1 MLAGGATASKEKTPA
16 KGKRFARRPF
26 VGPEG
31 PTHKAA
37 DGVVCAVM
45 KGSTTSLRLSATDL
59 SNHLACRHLTSL
71 DLGVV
76 RGMRKAPEWRA
87 PDLVIIQ
94 ELGLRHEAAYLD
106 FLRNTGI
113 TVIDLR
119 SIENETESLLETRN
133 CMKAGVELIAQGTL
147 QAGRWFGRPDV
158 LRKVLKP
165 SRLGE
170 WSYEAYDCKLACET
184 KATTI
189 LQLALYSALLAEIQG
204 SGPEFMHV
212 VPPGK
217 NFEPESYR
225 SAEYAAYYRYVRARL
240 EKFCDDGQDDATYP
254 EPCVHC
260 EICRWFRECD
270 GQRRDDDH
278 LSLVAGITRLQRD
291 QLERWDTRTMARL
304 AAFPIPLREKPT
316 HGSTEAYERV
326 REQARVQVQGRA
338 KEQPVHELLTVEKEK
353 GLCKLPAPS
362 RLDVFF
368 DLESDAFAFD
378 GGLQYLFGFVCKHP
392 DGRFVYESKW
402 SFTPA
407 EERRAFEWAVDEIM
421 RRWAEDSAMHV
432 YHFGAHEP
440 STLKSLMGR
449 YATREE
455 EIDRMLRAGLFVDLH
470 TICKQ
475 AVRASVEEYSLK
487 ALEIFHRFTRNVPL
501 SDAGTA
507 RRQIEH
513 WLELE
518 SEDVLPEKLKA
529 RVGGYNEDDCR
540 STAALRDWLEGERRK
555 IEERGTSVPRPEAQ
569 DGAPSEELNE
579 RQKLVAAVVGQ
590 LCADVP
596 DNLEER
602 SDEQTA
608 RWMLA
613 QLLDWHRRE
622 NKATWWEGF
631 RLADLDDEELLDER
645 AGLAGLR
652 FVERLEVKRQIPTDR
667 YAFEKQETEIRS
679 GDDLYRERRK
689 FGSVVAIDA
698 LNHTVDIK
706 KTKKTAELHP
716 SGVYAWERPVNTDKH
731 ANALLRIGEWVR
743 DNGVDAAGPFR
754 AARDLLLRKAPR
766 LTTGAVRAK
775 LGERALDAARRV
787 AANLDQSVFAIQGPP
802 GSGKT
807 YSGARMICA
816 LAKQGKKIGI
826 TALSHKVIRKML
838 EEVVEAAGEEKIA
851 GIRCMQ
857 RSDDEEPTPEIAIA
871 QDNDEAIEALR
882 SGRASVLGGT
892 SWLWTE
898 PDAFEA
904 LDVLFIDEAGQMA
917 LADVIAVSQAAKNL
931 VLIGDPQQLERP
943 LKGSH
948 PPGAEKSAMEHLLG
962 EHKTIP
968 DEMGLLLPTT
978 HRMHPK
984 ICAFTSELFYEGRL
998 SAEDLTRPRVI
1009 EGHPWLSGAG
1019 LWFVPVAHQGNRNSS
1034 AEEVEAVAKIVES
1047 LRQPGVVWFRSTGNC
1062 SPLKLEQILVVAPY
1076 NAQVFDLLTRLPKGV
1091 PVGTVD
1097 KFQGQQAPVVIYSLT
1112 TSSPEDAPR
1121 GMEFLYSLNR
1131 LNVATSR
1138 GMSTVIVVGN
1148 PRLFEPDCRNPRQM
1162 QLANAFCRF
1171 AEMATTVELLP

>member
-1 MLAGGATASKEKTPA
+1 
-16 KGKRFARRPF
+16 
-26 VGPEG
+26 
-31 PTHKAA
+31 
-37 DGVVCAVM
+37 M
-45 KGSTTSLRLSATDL
+45 KGSTTSVRLSATDL

-71 DLGVV
+71 DLSVA
-76 RGMRKAPEWRA
+76 RGLRKAPEWRA
-87 PDLVIIQ
+87 PDLYVIQ
-94 ELGLRHEAAYLD
+94 ELGLRHEAAFLD
-106 FLRNTGI
+106 FLRDEGLAVTDLHS
-113 TVIDLR
+113 ID
-119 SIENETESLLETRN
+119 NEAESLLETRR
-133 CMKAGVELIAQGTL
+133 CMKAGAELIAQGTL
-147 QAGRWFGRPDV
+147 QIGRWFGRPDV
-158 LRKVLKP
+158 LRKVPKP

-170 WSYEAYDCKLACET
+170 WSYEAYDCKLASET

-204 SGPEFMHV
+204 SEPEFMHV

-217 NFEPESYR
+217 TFEAESYR
-225 SAEYAAYYRYVRARL
+225 CAEYAAYYRYVRARL
-240 EKFCDDGQDDATYP
+240 EKFCDDGHGDPTYP
-254 EPCVHC
+254 EPCAHC

-270 GQRRDDDH
+270 GQRRADDH

-291 QLERWDTRTMARL
+291 QLERWDTPTMARL
-304 AAFPIPLREKPT
+304 AGFPIPLRERPA
-316 HGSTEAYERV
+316 HGSKEAYERV

-338 KEQPVHELLTVEKEK
+338 QEQPVHELLDVEEAQ
-353 GLCKLPAPS
+353 GFCRLPAPS
-362 RLDVFF
+362 RLDMFF

-378 GGLQYLFGFVCKHP
+378 GGLQYLFGFVCKDP
-392 DGRFVYESKW
+392 NGRLVYESKW

-407 EERRAFEWAVDEIM
+407 EERQAFEWTVDEIM
-421 RRWAEDSAMHV
+421 RKWAEDPAMHV

-440 STLKSLMGR
+440 STLKALMGR
-449 YATREE
+449 YATREDE
-455 EIDRMLRAGLFVDLH
+455 VDRMLRAGLFVDLH

-487 ALEIFHRFTRNVPL
+487 ALEIFHGFARNVLL

-513 WLELE
+513 WLELG
-518 SEDVLPEKLKA
+518 SEDELPEKLKGT
-529 RVGGYNEDDCR
+529 VWGYNEEDCR
-540 STAALRDWLEGERRK
+540 STASLRDWLEKERRK
-555 IEERGTSVPRPEAQ
+555 AEERGTTIPRPEAR
-569 DGAPSEELNE
+569 DGAPSEELDE

-590 LCADVP
+590 LCADMP
-596 DNLEER
+596 EDPRER
-602 SDEQTA
+602 SADQA
-608 RWMLA
+608 GRWMLA

-622 NKATWWEGF
+622 NKATYWEGF
-631 RLADLDDEELLDER
+631 RLADLDDDELLDER

-652 FVERLEVKRQIPTDR
+652 FIERLEMKRQIPVDR
-667 YAFEKQETEIRS
+667 YEFEKQETEIRFEAK
-679 GDDLYRERRK
+679 LYCRGTN
-689 FGSVVAIDA
+689 FGEVVAIDA
-698 LNHTVDIK
+698 VNRTVDIK
-706 KTKKTAELHP
+706 KTKKTADLHP
-716 SGVYAWERPVNTDKH
+716 SGVYEWDRPIPTDKH
-731 ANALLRIGEWVR
+731 ADALMRIGEWVR
-743 DNGVDAAGPFR
+743 DNGVDAAGPYR

-766 LTTGAVRAK
+766 LKAGDVRVK
-775 LGERALDAARRV
+775 PGEGTVEMARRV
-787 AANLDQSVFAIQGPP
+787 AANLDESVFAIQGPP

-807 YSGARMICA
+807 YTGARMICA
-816 LAKQGKKIGI
+816 LVKKGKKIGI

-838 EEVVEAAGEEKIA
+838 EEVVGAADEDKIA
-851 GIRCMQ
+851 GVRCMQ

-871 QDNDEAIEALR
+871 KGKKGNEEAIRALR
-882 SGRASVLGGT
+882 SGRANVVGGT

-898 PDAFEA
+898 PEAFEA

-948 PPGAEKSAMEHLLG
+948 PPGAEKSALQHLIG

-968 DEMGLLLPTT
+968 DGMGLLLPRT

-984 ICAFTSELFYEGRL
+984 ICAFTSELFYDGRL
-998 SAEDLTRPRVI
+998 SAENFTQFQVI

-1019 LWFVPVAHQGNRNSS
+1019 LWFVPVAHEGNRNSC
-1034 AEEVEAVAKIVES
+1034 AEEVKVVAKIIDG
-1047 LRQPGVVWFRSTGNC
+1047 LLKPGVRWCPSTGN
-1062 SPLKLEQILVVAPY
+1062 SRRLKKLEDILVVAPY
-1076 NAQVFDLLTRLPKGV
+1076 NAQVFDLLTRLPTGV

-1097 KFQGQQAPVVIYSLT
+1097 KFQGQEAPVVIYSLT

-1138 GMSTVIVVGN
+1138 AKSAVIVVGN

-1171 AEMATTVELLP
+1171 AEMATTVEVFA

>member
-1 MLAGGATASKEKTPA
+1 
-16 KGKRFARRPF
+16 
-26 VGPEG
+26 
-31 PTHKAA
+31 
-37 DGVVCAVM
+37 M
-45 KGSTTSLRLSATDL
+45 KSSANSLRLAATDL

-71 DLGVV
+71 DLSVA
-76 RGMRKAPEWRA
+76 RGLRKAPEWRA
-87 PDLVIIQ
+87 PDLYVIQ

-106 FLRNTGI
+106 FLRDEGI
-113 TVIDLR
+113 AVTDLR
-119 SIENETESLLETRN
+119 SIDNEAESLLETRR
-133 CMKAGVELIAQGTL
+133 CMKAGAELIAQGTL

-158 LRKVLKP
+158 LRKVPKP
-165 SRLGE
+165 SRFGD

-204 SGPEFMHV
+204 SEPEFIHV
-212 VPPGK
+212 VPPEK
-217 NFEPESYR
+217 HFQAESYR
-225 SAEYAAYYRYVRARL
+225 CAEYAAYYRYVRARL
-240 EKFCDDGQDDATYP
+240 EKFCDDGHDHLTYP
-254 EPCVHC
+254 EPCAHC
-260 EICRWFRECD
+260 DICRWFRECD
-270 GQRRDDDH
+270 AKRREDDH

-291 QLERWDTRTMARL
+291 QLERWDTQTMARL
-304 AAFPIPLREKPT
+304 AAFPIPLPERPA
-316 HGSTEAYERV
+316 HGSKEAYERV
-326 REQARVQVQGRA
+326 REQARVQVQGRTLE
-338 KEQPVHELLTVEKEK
+338 KPVHELLLVEEAK
-353 GLCKLPAPS
+353 GFCKLPKPS

-378 GGLQYLFGFVCKHP
+378 GGLQYLFGFVCKS
-392 DGRFVYESKW
+392 GNGGLVYESRW

-407 EERRAFEWAVDEIM
+407 EERQAFEWTVDEIM
-421 RRWAEDSAMHV
+421 RKWAEDPAMHV

-449 YATREE
+449 YATRED

-475 AVRASVEEYSLK
+475 AVRASVEQYSLK
-487 ALEIFHRFTRNVPL
+487 ALELFHGFARNVLL
-501 SDAGTA
+501 SDAATA

-518 SEDVLPEKLKA
+518 SEGELAEKLMA
-529 RVGGYNEDDCR
+529 TVWGYNEDDCR
-540 STAALRDWLEGERRK
+540 STASLRDWLEAERK
-555 IEERGTSVPRPEAQ
+555 TLEKRGTKIARPVIV

-579 RQKLVAAVVGQ
+579 RQKAVAALVVQ
-590 LCADVP
+590 LSAGVP
-596 DNLEER
+596 ENPAER
-602 SDEQTA
+602 SADQSA

-631 RLADLDDEELLDER
+631 RLADLEDDELLEER
-645 AGLAGLR
+645 AGLSGLQWI
-652 FVERLEVKRQIPTDR
+652 ERLEMKRQIPVDR
-667 YAFEKQETEIRS
+667 YAFEKQETELRS
-679 GDDLYRERRK
+679 GDGLYSERQK

-698 LNHTVDIK
+698 VNRTIDIK

-716 SGVYAWERPVNTDKH
+716 SGVYAWDPPIPTDKH
-731 ANALLRIGEWVR
+731 ATALLRIGERVR
-743 DNGVDAAGPFR
+743 DNGVDAAGPHR
-754 AARDLLLRKAPR
+754 AARDLLLRKSPR
-766 LTTGAVRAK
+766 LKVGDVRAK
-775 LGERALDAARRV
+775 RGETALDVARRV
-787 AANLDQSVFAIQGPP
+787 AANLDESVFAIQGPP
-802 GSGKT
+802 GAGKT
-807 YSGARMICA
+807 YTGARMICA
-816 LAKQGKKIGI
+816 LVKQGKKIGI

-871 QDNDEAIEALR
+871 EDNDEAIEALR
-882 SGRASVLGGT
+882 SGRANVLGGT

-917 LADVIAVSQAAKNL
+917 LADVIAVSQAARNL

-948 PPGAEKSAMEHLLG
+948 PPGAENSAMEHLLG
-962 EHKTIP
+962 QHKTIP
-968 DEMGLLLPTT
+968 DGMGLLLPKT
-978 HRMHPK
+978 HRMHPE

-998 SAEDLTRPRVI
+998 SAENFTQFQLI

-1019 LWFVPVAHQGNRNSS
+1019 LWFVPVAHEGNRNSS
-1034 AEEVEAVAKIVES
+1034 AEEVEVVAKIVDS
-1047 LRQPGVVWFRSTGNC
+1047 LLKPGVKWCPSTGN
-1062 SPLKLEQILVVAPY
+1062 SRRLNKLKDILVVAPY
-1076 NAQVFDLLTRLPKGV
+1076 NAQVFDLLTRLPTGI

-1097 KFQGQQAPVVIYSLT
+1097 KFQGQEAPVVIYSLT

-1121 GMEFLYSLNR
+1121 GMEFLYSLSR

-1138 GMSTVIVVGN
+1138 GKSTVIVVGN

-1171 AEMATTVELLP
+1171 AEIATTLEVLP

>member
-1 MLAGGATASKEKTPA
+1 
-16 KGKRFARRPF
+16 
-26 VGPEG
+26 
-31 PTHKAA
+31 
-37 DGVVCAVM
+37 M
-45 KGSTTSLRLSATDL
+45 KGSTSNLRLAATDL

-71 DLGVV
+71 DLSVA
-76 RGMRKAPEWRA
+76 RGLRKAPEWRA
-87 PDLVIIQ
+87 PDLVVIQ
-94 ELGLRHEAAYLD
+94 ELGLRHEAAYLE
-106 FLRNTGI
+106 FLRDKGI
-113 TVIDLR
+113 AITDLR
-119 SIENETESLLETRN
+119 AIDNDASSLLETRR
-133 CMKAGVELIAQGTL
+133 CMNAGAELIAQGTL

-158 LRKVLKP
+158 LRKVAKP
-165 SRLGE
+165 SRLGD

-204 SGPEFMHV
+204 SEPEFMHV

-217 NFEPESYR
+217 NFEAESYR
-225 SAEYAAYYRYVRARL
+225 LAEYAAYYRYVRARL
-240 EKFCDDGQDDATYP
+240 EKFCDDGQGDGTYP
-254 EPCVHC
+254 EPCAHC

-270 GQRRDDDH
+270 GKRRADDH

-291 QLERWDTRTMARL
+291 QLERWDTPTMRQL
-304 AAFPIPLREKPT
+304 AVFPIPLRERPA
-316 HGSTEAYERV
+316 HGSKESYERV
-326 REQARVQVQGRA
+326 REQARVQVEGRA
-338 KEQPVHELLTVEKEK
+338 QEQPVHELLTVEEAK
-353 GLCKLPAPS
+353 GFCKLPAPS

-378 GGLQYLFGFVCKHP
+378 GGLQYLFGFVCNDRH
-392 DGRFVYESKW
+392 GGLVYESKW

-407 EERRAFEWAVDEIM
+407 EERQAFEWTVDEIM
-421 RRWAEDSAMHV
+421 RKWAEDPAMHV

-440 STLKSLMGR
+440 STLKALMGR
-449 YATREE
+449 YATREDE
-455 EIDRMLRAGLFVDLH
+455 VDRMLRAGLFVDLH

-487 ALEIFHRFTRNVPL
+487 ALEVFHGFARNVALP
-501 SDAGTA
+501 DAGTA

-513 WLELE
+513 WLELA
-518 SEDVLPEKLKA
+518 SEDELPEKLKTT
-529 RVGGYNEDDCR
+529 VGGYNEDDCR

-555 IEERGTSVPRPEAQ
+555 IEERGTNIPRPVAG
-569 DGAPSEELNE
+569 DGAPSEELDE
-579 RQKLVAAVVGQ
+579 RQKLLAALVSE
-590 LCADVP
+590 LCAGVP
-596 DNLEER
+596 ENPEER
-602 SDEQTA
+602 SGDQA
-608 RWMLA
+608 GRWMLA

-631 RLADLDDEELLDER
+631 RLADLDDDQLLDER
-645 AGLAGLR
+645 AGLAGLQ
-652 FVERLEVKRQIPTDR
+652 FLKRLEMKRQIPVDR
-667 YAFEKQETEIRS
+667 YAFEKQETEIRAEAELYHR
-679 GDDLYRERRK
+679 GDK

-698 LNHTVDIK
+698 VNRTIDIK
-706 KTKKTAELHP
+706 KTKKTADLRP
-716 SGVYAWERPVNTDKH
+716 TGVYAWDQPIKTNKH
-731 ANALLRIGEWVR
+731 AGALMRIGEWVR
-743 DNGVDAAGPFR
+743 DHGVDAAGPYR

-766 LTTGAVRAK
+766 LKAGDVRAK
-775 LGERALDAARRV
+775 IGERALDAARRV
-787 AANLDQSVFAIQGPP
+787 AANLDHSVFAIQGPP

-826 TALSHKVIRKML
+826 TAFTHKVIRKVL
-838 EEVVEAAGEEKIA
+838 EEVVDAARDDKIA
-851 GIRCMQ
+851 GIKCMQ

-871 QDNDEAIEALR
+871 EDNDEAIEALQY
-882 SGRASVLGGT
+882 GRANVLGGT

-962 EHKTIP
+962 QHKTIP
-968 DEMGLLLPTT
+968 DGMGLLLPTT

-998 SAEDLTRPRVI
+998 AAENFTQFQVI

-1034 AEEVEAVAKIVES
+1034 AEEVEAIANIVES
-1047 LRQPGVVWFRSTGNC
+1047 LRQPGVVWYRSTGNC
-1062 SPLKLEQILVVAPY
+1062 SPLKLEDILVVAPY
-1076 NAQVFDLLTRLPKGV
+1076 NAQVFDLLTRLPEGV

-1112 TSSPEDAPR
+1112 TSSPQDAPR

-1138 GMSTVIVVGN
+1138 GKSTVIVVGN

-1171 AEMATTVELLP
+1171 AEMATTVEVLP